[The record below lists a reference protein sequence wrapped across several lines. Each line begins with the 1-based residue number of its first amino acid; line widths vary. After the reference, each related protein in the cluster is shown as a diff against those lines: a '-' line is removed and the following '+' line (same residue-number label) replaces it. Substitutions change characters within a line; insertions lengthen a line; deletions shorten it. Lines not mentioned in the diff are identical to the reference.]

1 MNNSAVKDSHVAED
15 RKLGNMLKRGR
26 EKVKEVAE
34 KGRSV
39 RARVK
44 VKWRQWLRLGRLWD
58 SKGGNDCGKRKRDE
72 SGSGGGVIAK
82 KRCFNQ

>member
-1 MNNSAVKDSHVAED
+1 MNNNAVKDTHVAD
-15 RKLGNMLKRGR
+15 DSKLGNMLKRGR

-44 VKWRQWLRLGRLWD
+44 VKWRQWLRLGRL
-58 SKGGNDCGKRKRDE
+58 
-72 SGSGGGVIAK
+72 
-82 KRCFNQ
+82 

>member
-1 MNNSAVKDSHVAED
+1 M
-15 RKLGNMLKRGR
+15 KRGR

-44 VKWRQWLRLGRLWD
+44 VKWRQWLRLGRLWGWTTVKEVMIVG
-58 SKGGNDCGKRKRDE
+58 KGREMNQ
-72 SGSGGGVIAK
+72 GVE
-82 KRCFNQ
+82 QGE

>member
-1 MNNSAVKDSHVAED
+1 MSCGNNEVISFQTIDSLNNSAVKDSHVAED

-44 VKWRQWLRLGRLWD
+44 VKWRQWLRLGRL
-58 SKGGNDCGKRKRDE
+58 
-72 SGSGGGVIAK
+72 
-82 KRCFNQ
+82 